1 MVSVWGLSCRLQEQQ
16 FAVSSKEGEQ
26 TQWHRHPSVFYR
38 SQDHS
43 HPVAKA
49 QPSRS
54 RGRKHD
60 CVAMKLWQGIIRV
73 AETRTGQSVMGEP
86 A

>member
-16 FAVSSKEGEQ
+16 FAVSIKEGEQ
-26 TQWHRHPSVFYR
+26 TQWHRYLPVFYR

-43 HPVAKA
+43 HPGAKA

-54 RGRKHD
+54 RDRKPTVWPCSCGRVLGLQKREQD
-60 CVAMKLWQGIIRV
+60 SL
-73 AETRTGQSVMGEP
+73 
-86 A
+86 